1 MRSLSA
7 EVKLALA
14 LTAIALAVAVAGGR
28 FTGASIERNV
38 EAAAAVSV
46 RDAAGAF
53 DAAEQAEL
61 EKLAAT
67 LDALLA
73 NPELREAFGARDR
86 ARLLAAA
93 APIFEL
99 MRERD
104 GITHWYFHLPEEEG
118 TVFLRVHRPELYGDA
133 VERATLRRAA
143 ETQELGAGKELG
155 KTAFALRSVR
165 PWVVDG
171 KTIGYVE
178 LGQEID
184 HFLREMKAR
193 TGDDYGLLVKKRF
206 LDEKAWASV
215 LGPRQNTWNDRP
227 EVVVIDTTSFTD
239 GLIDFEGDV
248 EALPREG
255 LVLDHL
261 ERDGRAFVRG
271 VSPLSDAMGR
281 KVGALFVLHD
291 FTPQHAELEAG
302 VSRVQATLVLLA
314 LAGAGVTFVL
324 IHLLVFRRLALLRRR
339 IEARA
344 AQDALPQGRVV
355 RLRTEDELG
364 RLEGLFERIVFPS
377 RGDAPQARDD
387 APQGADDRR
396 TSAGD

>member
-14 LTAIALAVAVAGGR
+14 LIAVALAVALAGAR
-28 FTGASIERNV
+28 ITAASNERNV

-46 RDAAGAF
+46 RHAAEAF
-53 DAAEQAEL
+53 DAEEDAEL
-61 EKLAAT
+61 EKLGAT

-73 NPELREAFGARDR
+73 NPELRDAFAARDR
-86 ARLLAAA
+86 ARLLAAG

-99 MRERD
+99 MRDRD
-104 GITHWYFHLPEEEG
+104 GITHWYFHLPRDEG
-118 TVFLRVHRPELYGDA
+118 TVFLRVHRPELHGD
-133 VERATLRRAA
+133 VVDRATLRRAA
-143 ETQELGAGKELG
+143 ETRELGAGKELG
-155 KTAFALRSVR
+155 KTAFALRAVR
-165 PWVVDG
+165 PWIVDG

-193 TGDDYGLLVKKRF
+193 TGDDYGLLVEKRF
-206 LDEKAWASV
+206 LDEQAWASV

-239 GLIDFEGDV
+239 GLVDFDGDV
-248 EALPREG
+248 EALPSEG
-255 LVLDHL
+255 LVLGHV

-291 FTPQHAELEAG
+291 FTPQHAALEAG
-302 VSRVQATLVLLA
+302 VSRVQATLVLLT
-314 LAGAGVTFVL
+314 LAGAAVTFALV
-324 IHLLVFRRLALLRRR
+324 HLLVFRRLALLRRR
-339 IEARA
+339 VEARA
-344 AQDALPQGRVV
+344 AAEALPQGRVV
-355 RLRTEDELG
+355 RLRSEDELG
-364 RLEGLFERIVFPS
+364 RLEALFDRIVFPS
-377 RGDAPQARDD
+377 RGDAPQACAGAPRSDD
-387 APQGADDRR
+387 AERK
-396 TSAGD
+396 SAVD